1 MRFYIVLV
9 GLIYS
14 TISSA
19 INISFNQAWFHNHYA
34 GQYLD
39 SYFDESEVDRIFHI
53 TSLAGSKKLRLWF
66 FESSDFPM
74 IEWQGDQI
82 LGLKPDYIKNVIRTL
97 ELANKHH
104 VKVYMTF
111 FDAHAYRPDQ
121 LNFKKLKKL
130 RNIYQGEGAK
140 IFLRKII
147 APLFKEIN
155 ENGLA
160 QVISEID
167 LGNEFDTVVN
177 RFGFDGGWKGAG
189 QMICSWREFINHLP
203 GFNQTPVTL
212 SVRLHPLLTLPPRLF
227 SKEGPFACA
236 DFYDFHS
243 YSDKSKIHACS
254 LLKEYST
261 SPSSKRMILGEFGI
275 SYFNS
280 RYDDELHTKNT
291 KDYIQNAKDCGFKE
305 ALAWRLSDIRPG
317 YNKEARYSF
326 EAYGKM
332 RPAFEVIR
340 QNNQASE

>member
-1 MRFYIVLV
+1 MRFYIVLI
-9 GLIYS
+9 GIIYS

-39 SYFDESEVDRIFHI
+39 NYFDEVEVDRIFHI

-74 IEWQGDQI
+74 IEWQDDKI
-82 LGLKPDYIKNVIRTL
+82 IGLRPDYIKNVIKTL
-97 ELANKHH
+97 EIAKKHH

-111 FDAHAYRPDQ
+111 FDAHSYRPDQ
-121 LNFKKLKKL
+121 LNLKKLKKL
-130 RNIYQGEGAK
+130 RSLYQGEGAQN
-140 IFLRKII
+140 FLNKVI

-155 ENGLA
+155 RNGLSDT
-160 QVISEID
+160 ISEID

-189 QMICSWREFINHLP
+189 KMICSWREFIHNQP
-203 GFNQTPVTL
+203 GFINTPVSL
-212 SVRLHPLLTLPPRLF
+212 SVRLHPLLILPPKLF
-227 SKEGPFACA
+227 AKDGPFTCA

-243 YSDKSKIHACS
+243 YSDKSNIHACS
-254 LLKEYST
+254 VLKKYSS

-275 SYFNS
+275 SFFNH
-280 RYDDELHTKNT
+280 RYDDELHSQNT
-291 KDYIQNAKDCGFKE
+291 KDYIKNAQDCGFSE

-317 YNKEARYSF
+317 HNKEARYSF

-332 RPAFEVIR
+332 RPAFEIIR
-340 QNNQASE
+340 QNNQALE